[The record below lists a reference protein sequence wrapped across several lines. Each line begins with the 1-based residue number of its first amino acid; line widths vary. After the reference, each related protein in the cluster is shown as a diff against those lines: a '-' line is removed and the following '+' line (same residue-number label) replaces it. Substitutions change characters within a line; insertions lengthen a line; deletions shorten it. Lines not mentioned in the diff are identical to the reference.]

1 MREIKPVNNNG
12 TIQLKFNL
20 GGKRHSFNPI
30 PGGHYDDKRD
40 MATARAIATQ
50 IQNDILARHFD
61 QTLDRYRLAPKE
73 TLNTQAKTLLE
84 LWDTW
89 VESLDLSLSTQANH
103 YKWVRLM
110 ISQANPGITETNW
123 LTQVKISPRTYRDR
137 LSMIRACCKWGVDKG
152 WLDVNPYESLKPKK
166 DNPKEIK
173 PFSYEEIKAILK
185 AFDELA
191 PHYSPFVRFLMATGV
206 RTSEAIGLL
215 WVHVDLLKSEVVI
228 KESLP
233 KDLTG
238 NGYRRIRKETKTG
251 NIRYLPLSPELQS
264 LLRNLKPAKI
274 NQDSLVFTTPNGCI
288 IDADNFRERQWAEV
302 LASCGIPYRK
312 PYTTRHTMISHA
324 IDQGIPITGVAYL
337 AGHKDTSMIIKNYGH
352 MINRPNLPNIPI

>member
-1 MREIKPVNNNG
+1 
-12 TIQLKFNL
+12 
-20 GGKRHSFNPI
+20 
-30 PGGHYDDKRD
+30 
-40 MATARAIATQ
+40 
-50 IQNDILARHFD
+50 
-61 QTLDRYRLAPKE
+61 
-73 TLNTQAKTLLE
+73 
-84 LWDTW
+84 
-89 VESLDLSLSTQANH
+89 
-103 YKWVRLM
+103 
-110 ISQANPGITETNW
+110 
-123 LTQVKISPRTYRDR
+123 
-137 LSMIRACCKWGVDKG
+137 MIRACCKWVVDKG